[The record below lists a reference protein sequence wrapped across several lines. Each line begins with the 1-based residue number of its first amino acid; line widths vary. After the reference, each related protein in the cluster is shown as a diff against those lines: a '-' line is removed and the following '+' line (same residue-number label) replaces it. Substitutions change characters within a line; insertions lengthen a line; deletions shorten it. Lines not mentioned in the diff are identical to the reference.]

1 MRFLTL
7 NRAFKEI
14 KSMRIPFKGV
24 KKLDI
29 PVENQEKYLSVA
41 SENYD
46 NLDTIILKAID
57 REPFDETNSVL
68 LSNYRDNLQG
78 IVEKFIK
85 KYDTKISIV
94 LEKGKENLLAKVDKI
109 DVKSISYKDSFLRDE
124 ALAFKLG
131 IKEKFKVVELY
142 DFVEEF
148 SDSLEDENLKLLS
161 IGGNHI
167 KNPGVY
173 LVPKG
178 AAVKDILN
186 TLGEDINSIEKV
198 VVNGSLGGKALG
210 SLEERVVKGIKSLT
224 INKEVVYEE
233 SPCISC
239 GRCSYICPV
248 KLLPMKLES
257 FVINDDSTGF
267 KEYNGDLCTK
277 CGLCSYICPS
287 RRHIAHRIATGQR
300 K

>member
-24 KKLDI
+24 KKLEI
-29 PVENQEKYLSVA
+29 PVEDQEKYLDVA
-41 SENYD
+41 SLNYE

-57 REPFDETNSVL
+57 REPFDETNTVL
-68 LSNYRDNLQG
+68 LSNYEDNLQG
-78 IVEKFIK
+78 IVEKFLK
-85 KYDTKISIV
+85 KHDIRICIV
-94 LEKGKENLLAKVDKI
+94 LEKGKENFLSKVDKI
-109 DVKSISYKDSFLRDE
+109 DVKSVSYKDSFLRDE
-124 ALAFKLG
+124 ALGFKIG
-131 IKEKFKVVELY
+131 IKERFKVVDLY
-142 DFVEEF
+142 DFVDDF
-148 SDSLEDENLKLLS
+148 SDSLEKEKLKLLS
-161 IGGNHI
+161 IGGNLI

-173 LVPKG
+173 LVPIG
-178 AAVKDILN
+178 SSVKDILT
-186 TLGEDINSIEKV
+186 TLGEDMDSIDKV
-198 VVNGSLGGKALG
+198 IVNGSLGGRALT
-210 SLEERVVKGIKSLT
+210 SLDERVVKGIKSLT
-224 INKEVVYEE
+224 ISKFKTYEE

-239 GRCSYICPV
+239 SRCSYICPV

-257 FVINDDSTGF
+257 FVINDDIEGF
-267 KEYNGDLCTK
+267 KQFNGDLCTK